1 MFLFFLISSK
11 PSLRNH
17 DGWCLQLPH
26 STWPTFQSRENNC
39 GILLEKR
46 AMWNSACLGKE
57 IVCGPWKEILSVYC
71 KDNYKWTWVD
81 GEWKVFSLAFLSI
94 NKTWK
99 SSPKGR
105 MLFSSIT
112 CKMKCW
118 LHSFFLLSLHVD
130 LTLVMVIIFITTQV
144 SAYVSQPVSAEM
156 KGHSHR
162 WWHYPNRNILG
173 THELII
179 FTFKP
184 LLSHGFWVLFQNEG
198 WMGGREGGRKE
209 RREGGA
215 ETCYLSLVFS
225 DSLIPP
231 SPTLCNS
238 LTRMQCT
245 DSFAIF

>member
-1 MFLFFLISSK
+1 MQRKGRIDIKQTNSHLPQWHKRLEQIVHLESGFLEVTIKRWNAISQPWWMFLFFLISSK

-81 GEWKVFSLAFLSI
+81 GEWKVFTLAFLSI

-173 THELII
+173 THESII

-184 LLSHGFWVLFQNEG
+184 LLSHGFWVLF
-198 WMGGREGGRKE
+198 
-209 RREGGA
+209 
-215 ETCYLSLVFS
+215 
-225 DSLIPP
+225 
-231 SPTLCNS
+231 
-238 LTRMQCT
+238 
-245 DSFAIF
+245 